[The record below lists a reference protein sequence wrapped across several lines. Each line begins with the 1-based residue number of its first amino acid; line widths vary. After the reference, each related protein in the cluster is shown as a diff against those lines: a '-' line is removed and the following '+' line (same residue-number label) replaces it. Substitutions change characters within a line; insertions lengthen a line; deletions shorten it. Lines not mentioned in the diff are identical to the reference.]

1 MKWGMRAPLERLRDA
16 TKVKAV
22 GLGQVDNRR
31 IGLHGLRDLLE
42 HAREE
47 RLDVARVK
55 RVEDDAQGAR
65 KSFVCAAQVLEVPL
79 ALMLLK
85 ALALGR
91 KRGRH
96 VRLACRLHPVAADPQ
111 AHGLAHVRGHGHD
124 RRRPIDGKGQRVYRE
139 GRLGVKAARRRE
151 ERANIR
157 THEVLPL
164 AMRKQGRRL
173 RVGEKDPPRPIKGHH
188 SL

>member
-1 MKWGMRAPLERLRDA
+1 MISSS
-16 TKVKAV
+16 T
-22 GLGQVDNRR
+22 
-31 IGLHGLRDLLE
+31 
-42 HAREE
+42 REKSVA
-47 RLDVARVK
+47 DVARVK

-65 KSFVCAAQVLEVPL
+65 KSLVRAAQVLEVPL

-96 VRLACRLHPVAADPQ
+96 VRLACRLHPVAADSQ

-151 ERANIR
+151 ERAHVRANQIL
-157 THEVLPL
+157 VLSVWQ
-164 AMRKQGRRL
+164 QGRCL
-173 RVGEKDPPRPIKGHH
+173 VVDEKDLPRPIKGHH